1 LPPCKKNDRE
11 PGADAQNVVE
21 DDGSGWGNLLVTLS
35 LQYHQPIDFFYRQL
49 TIPQVQVYADL
60 LHNHFMAQREAMEN
74 AQRQQQMASGFGNK
88 QKYMH

>member
-1 LPPCKKNDRE
+1 
-11 PGADAQNVVE
+11 
-21 DDGSGWGNLLVTLS
+21 
-35 LQYHQPIDFFYRQL
+35 
-49 TIPQVQVYADL
+49 VQVYADL